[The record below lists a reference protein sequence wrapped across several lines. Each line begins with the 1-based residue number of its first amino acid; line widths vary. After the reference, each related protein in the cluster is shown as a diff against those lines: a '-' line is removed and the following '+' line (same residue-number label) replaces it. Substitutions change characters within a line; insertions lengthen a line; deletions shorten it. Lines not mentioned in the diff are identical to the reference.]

1 MSALDQY
8 IKNQE
13 CKGERVIGYSRVY
26 SKWVNVKTFQDLGGN
41 GHFFIYKVLLVAIY
55 FLSNLMKNRTECLI
69 EVYFKL
75 LGIPDFRKTLENV
88 SIA

>member
-1 MSALDQY
+1 M
-8 IKNQE
+8 
-13 CKGERVIGYSRVY
+13 
-26 SKWVNVKTFQDLGGN
+26 KTFQDLGGN

-69 EVYFKL
+69 EVCFKL

-88 SIA
+88 SIAYMGGEIYDQLDGLYHHCR